1 MAQVLVVED
10 DEIIQR
16 ILEKSL
22 RSRGHSVIFA
32 VNGGEGIAAA
42 RREQPDIILMDVRL
56 PIVSGIKATRQLKAM
71 PETQH
76 IPIIAV
82 TAITTAEN
90 LRQCFDAGCDAY
102 MGKPI
107 QFTQLHTKIDMF
119 LDRKGDA

>member
-22 RSRGHSVIFA
+22 RSRGHSVTFA
-32 VNGGEGIAAA
+32 GNGSEGIAVA
-42 RREQPDIILMDVRL
+42 RREQPDVILMDVRL
-56 PIVSGIKATRQLKAM
+56 PIMSGLEATRRLKAT

-82 TAITTAEN
+82 TAIITADN

-102 MGKPI
+102 MSKPI

-119 LDRKGDA
+119 LERKGEA